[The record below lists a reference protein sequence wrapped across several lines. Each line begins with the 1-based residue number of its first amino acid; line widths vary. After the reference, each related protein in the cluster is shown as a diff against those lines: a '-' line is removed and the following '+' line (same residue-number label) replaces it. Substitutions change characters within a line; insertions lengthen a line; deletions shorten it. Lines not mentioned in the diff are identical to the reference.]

1 MKGNKLKLFG
11 IIAAAA
17 VIGLTAVGCDNG
29 SSPGSGGG
37 MGSSQVTVTFYRNFR
52 AGQGSG
58 VSPQPITVTAGTEIE
73 LPDGSGMQRWGTMFA
88 GWSTQANGGV
98 THEAGDNFRVQ
109 GDVILYARW
118 IQLEQIPITISSEFP
133 QHTQVNVILTT
144 TAGGHIG
151 STTVWPGVDGQLMIN
166 MNAFPGNHNIR
177 LEVFAFGELRRF
189 NSDGPLAITRP
200 DPETGEHANEF
211 SIDDDFVEM
220 LPVYITIDGVPGNH
234 WNPAR
239 IELRQDGN
247 MVESALGW
255 SNGTTSVTFNQ
266 VFSTVAADNYEIL
279 FRWSNDNNSVFRMAS
294 VEIGAGQNNIAFD
307 DFDEIQS
314 VYVTITVTGVPS
326 SFVGDRGMMTLI
338 HNDSKF
344 RLLNVPTE
352 TMMLESTTTFT
363 FVFPVFPGTHY
374 IRLTVRD
381 EDHWGDVRE
390 IRERTVN
397 IAATATGTNNVT
409 WASFS
414 TVPFTRITINGID
427 TRFNGNYAVVFVGNL
442 EAMNTNNM
450 QNVIADGWG
459 VVSNRSLTAVLESNS
474 WPFDP
479 ITDEDVYGNVIVYF
493 FNDDYDPVGEYA
505 TNAIVE
511 FPAGRITTVQWNAFN
526 IDLSG
531 RPIQLHQALLG
542 QIRERARSMRER

>member
-11 IIAAAA
+11 IIAAVA

-37 MGSSQVTVTFYRNFR
+37 SSQVTVTFYRNFR
-52 AGQGSG
+52 AWEGSG
-58 VSPQPITVTAGTEIE
+58 QSPQPITVTAGTVIE
-73 LPDGSGMQRWGTMFA
+73 LPGRGNMQRGNTMFA

-98 THEAGDNFRVQ
+98 NHEAGDNFRVQ
-109 GDVILYARW
+109 GNVILYARW
-118 IQLEQIPITISSEFP
+118 IQLEPIPITISSEFP
-133 QHTQVNVILTT
+133 QHTQVSVTLTHST
-144 TAGGHIG
+144 WGQIG
-151 STTVWPGVDGQLMIN
+151 NTVTMWVGSDGDLAFS
-166 MNAFPGNHNIR
+166 MNAFPGTYNIR
-177 LEVFAFGELRRF
+177 LEFFAFGEGRRF

-200 DPETGEHANEF
+200 DPATGEHTNEF
-211 SIDDDFVEM
+211 SIEDDFVEV
-220 LPVYITIDGVPGNH
+220 LPVHITIQGLPGDN

-247 MVESALGW
+247 TVVDDVLGW

-266 VFSTVAADNYEIL
+266 VFSAVAADNYEIL

-294 VEIGAGQNNIAFD
+294 VELDTGQNVIEFD

-314 VYVTITVTGVPS
+314 VEVTITVTGVPS
-326 SFVGDRGMMTLI
+326 SFVGYRGTMTLI

-344 RLLNVPTE
+344 QLPNVPTA
-352 TMMLESTTTFT
+352 TVMLESTTTFT
-363 FVFPVFPGTHY
+363 FVFRVFPGTHY
-374 IRLTVRD
+374 IRLTVSD
-381 EDHWGDVRE
+381 EDLWGDVHE

-397 IAATATGTNNVT
+397 IAATGTTNVT
-409 WASFS
+409 WTSFG

-427 TRFNGNYAVVFVGNL
+427 TRFNGYHAGVFLGNL

-450 QNVIADGWG
+450 QNVTAVGWAT
-459 VVSNRSLTAVLESNS
+459 VSNRSLTAVLGWSGWVS
-474 WPFDP
+474 LP

-493 FNDDYDPVGEYA
+493 FDDDDEPVGEYA

-511 FPAGRITTVQWNAFN
+511 FPAGRNTTVQWGAFN

-542 QIRERARSMRER
+542 QIRERARSMQER